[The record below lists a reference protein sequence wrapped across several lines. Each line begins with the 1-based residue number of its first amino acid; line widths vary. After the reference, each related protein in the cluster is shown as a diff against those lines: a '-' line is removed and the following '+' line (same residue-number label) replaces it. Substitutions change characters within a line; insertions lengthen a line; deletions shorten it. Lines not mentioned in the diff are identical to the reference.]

1 MDHKLPLSALLAKP
15 FQRIMKY
22 HLLLEVCSVY
32 PNVFIQQIV
41 IGSMMLCITI
51 SAAPALIIQTY
62 PGDILINFL
71 DFRTQ
76 DFGWSIMLDELHI

>member
-1 MDHKLPLSALLAKP
+1 MDHKLLLSALLAKP

-41 IGSMMLCITI
+41 IGSMMLCIII
-51 SAAPALIIQTY
+51 SAAPAIMIQTP
-62 PGDILINFL
+62 PGDMLINFL
-71 DFRTQ
+71 LFRTQ
-76 DFGWSIMLDELHI
+76 DFGWSVMLDELHI